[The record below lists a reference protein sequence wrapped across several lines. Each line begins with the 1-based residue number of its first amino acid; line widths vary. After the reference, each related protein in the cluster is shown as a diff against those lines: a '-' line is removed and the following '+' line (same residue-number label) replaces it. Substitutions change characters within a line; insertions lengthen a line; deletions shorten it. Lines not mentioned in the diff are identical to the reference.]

1 MHSGR
6 DAINRVHNDNPD
18 GWLFNDVIDDT
29 DANTAWTRLIASL
42 PDRMSDIG
50 IFPVETAVGAY
61 CGFCIFFVILHSVT
75 LIPSVRLRPTDF
87 FNF

>member
-42 PDRMSDIG
+42 PDRMSEIG
-50 IFPVETAVGAY
+50 ILPVTTAAEDVVGSAY
-61 CGFCIFFVILHSVT
+61 FL
-75 LIPSVRLRPTDF
+75 
-87 FNF
+87 